1 MYKPTNII
9 SLHIAVGMPGFKHFL
24 SLIFFICF
32 IYTLCL
38 SLSKFMKK
46 RKLQELTYETS
57 SLQTYPSISVC
68 TKYAFKKYID
78 PEISGNM
85 SLKEKEH
92 LIKNNI
98 WKRNETF
105 YFVNQ
110 KSDSNDGF
118 PCITTRE
125 SDDPG
130 RACVFPFKH
139 SSSNKVIFNCSNIN
153 SEEDWCYTCLNSDLS
168 GWRDSFLRT
177 KYGYCPKRVSLIS

>member
-1 MYKPTNII
+1 
-9 SLHIAVGMPGFKHFL
+9 
-24 SLIFFICF
+24 
-32 IYTLCL
+32 
-38 SLSKFMKK
+38 MKK

-85 SLKEKEH
+85 SLKEKEQ

-139 SSSNKVIFNCSNIN
+139 RSSNKVIFNCSNIN
-153 SEEDWCYTCLNSDLS
+153 SEEDWCYTSVNPDLS
-168 GWRDSFLRT
+168 AWKDSFKRN
-177 KYGYCPKRVSLIS
+177 KYGHCTSRVRKVFFFFLL